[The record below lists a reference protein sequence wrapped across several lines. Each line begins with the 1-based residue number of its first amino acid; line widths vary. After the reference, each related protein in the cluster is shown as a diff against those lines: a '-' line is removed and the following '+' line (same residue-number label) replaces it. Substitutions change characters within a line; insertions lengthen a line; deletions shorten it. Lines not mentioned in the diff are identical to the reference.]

1 MDPTALIQAF
11 LTLFV
16 IIDPIAVAPLFMA
29 LTTGMDPA
37 RRRSAAFRSI
47 LVAAAVLTVFGV
59 FGEALLTYAGISLD
73 AFRISGGMLLFLI
86 AVEMLFEKRTPRR
99 STQVQVAQGDHPAAD
114 HHDDDPAVF
123 PIAVPLVA
131 GPGAMATMVLLASQ
145 QRGWAWLVEIHLVL
159 VAVLAIT
166 LVFFLAASTV
176 DRIIGKSGINVLT
189 RLFGILLA
197 ALAVQIVLDGLKGFG
212 LSPTGAAAE
221 AILQADPPAT
231 MFPV

>member
-16 IIDPIAVAPLFMA
+16 VIDPIAVAPLFMA

-37 RRRSAAFRSI
+37 RRQRAAIRAI
-47 LVAAAVLTVFGV
+47 LVATAVLTVFGL
-59 FGEALLTYAGISLD
+59 FGEALLRYAGISLD

-99 STQVQVAQGDHPAAD
+99 RNQVQAAQEDHPPE
-114 HHDDDPAVF
+114 HPEDDPAVF

-145 QRGWAWLVEIHLVL
+145 QGGWGWLLEIHLVL
-159 VAVLAIT
+159 LAVLAIT
-166 LVFFLAASTV
+166 L
-176 DRIIGKSGINVLT
+176 VLT

-197 ALAVQIVLDGLKGFG
+197 ALAVQIVLDGLGGFG
-212 LSPTGAAAE
+212 LSPTGPGAGAALHDGA
-221 AILQADPPAT
+221 PAP
-231 MFPV
+231 MFAA

>member
-16 IIDPIAVAPLFMA
+16 VIDPIAVAPLFMA

-37 RRRSAAFRSI
+37 RRQSAAIRAI
-47 LVAAAVLTVFGV
+47 LVATAVLTVFGL
-59 FGEALLTYAGISLD
+59 FGEALLRYAGISLD

-99 STQVQVAQGDHPAAD
+99 RNQVQAAQEDHPPE
-114 HHDDDPAVF
+114 HPEDDPAVF

-145 QRGWAWLVEIHLVL
+145 QGGWGWLLEIHLVL
-159 VAVLAIT
+159 LAVLAIT
-166 LVFFLAASTV
+166 LVFFLAASAV
-176 DRIIGKSGINVLT
+176 DRAIGKSGINVLT

-197 ALAVQIVLDGLKGFG
+197 ALAVQIVLDGLGGFG
-212 LSPTGAAAE
+212 LSPTGPGAGAALHDGA
-221 AILQADPPAT
+221 PAP
-231 MFPV
+231 MFAA